1 MEHVV
6 KWVTLL
12 DASLEHVSF
21 CGCPSKTAT
30 DSKYT
35 LLSDKHSI

>member
-12 DASLEHVSF
+12 DASLKHVSF

-30 DSKYT
+30 DSKYYVYR
-35 LLSDKHSI
+35 SKVCI